1 MTLLSASA
9 RIAGR
14 LGLTL
19 EAATVDHHLRPES
32 GAEVGLVASASA
44 RLGVTHHALDAP
56 VADGPGLEAAAR
68 AARYAALE
76 RLRAARGLELVV
88 TAHTASDQA
97 ETVLMRLARGA
108 ALSGAA
114 GILERRGDRVI
125 RPLLFATRTEIEA
138 YVSARG
144 LEVARDVMND
154 DPSFLRVRVRKDVL
168 PPLVAAAGPG
178 TERALAR
185 FSRLAAE
192 DDAWLD
198 DEAQRAFARVQH
210 ADGTLELE
218 AFTALGAPIARRV
231 LGRWLEGQ
239 GVELDGTLIDDA
251 LRAARDRSTATLPG
265 DRVLSCTNGRVKILP
280 APARLHAT
288 SS

>member
-14 LGLTL
+14 LGLTV

-32 GAEVGLVASASA
+32 GAEVGLVARAAAS
-44 RLGVTHHALDAP
+44 LGVTHHVLSAP
-56 VADGPGLEAAAR
+56 VSVHVAVEENAREVRYSVLEA
-68 AARYAALE
+68 
-76 RLRAARGLELVV
+76 LRQARGLEFVV

-97 ETVLMRLARGA
+97 ETVLMRLSRGA

-114 GILERRGDRVI
+114 GILEHRGDHVI
-125 RPLLFATRTEIEA
+125 RPLLFATREDVEA
-138 YVSARG
+138 YVAARG
-144 LEVARDVMND
+144 LEVARDAMND
-154 DPSFLRVRVRKDVL
+154 DPTFLRVRVRKDVL
-168 PPLVAAAGPG
+168 PALVAAAGPG
-178 TERALAR
+178 TERSLAR
-185 FSRLAAE
+185 FARLAAE
-192 DDAWLD
+192 DDAWLEA
-198 DEAQRAFARVQH
+198 EAQRSFARVQL

-218 AFTALGAPIARRV
+218 VFLALGAPIARRV
-231 LGRWLEGQ
+231 LARWLEGQ
-239 GVELDGTLIDDA
+239 GVELDGALIDEA
-251 LRAARDRSTATLPG
+251 LRASRERSTATLPG